1 MVIGFDARF
10 LTKIEQ
16 GTASYTSQL
25 LEAMKPFIENDKIV
39 LLNKNQLP
47 GLFKQGDVFDHGRL
61 VSNFTPINVLWGYHQ
76 AAKKYELDVI
86 HTNYLS
92 SVYKSR
98 AKKVITIHDILF
110 KTHKKYFP
118 CRLRAGINALS
129 RFSLPKADH
138 IITVSHYTRSEL
150 EKYYPFLK
158 GRIKVIYEAAAGN
171 YSFLNNR
178 QELQSNLLEKF
189 SLKRDYLLY
198 VGRFAPVKNLEVLL
212 EWYLDREI
220 NQKGLDLVLVGKID
234 PAFPNARLSGMINN
248 NPGVRVFQGLSNDE
262 LNLFYNG
269 ARLFYFAS
277 HGEGFGLPILEAMAA
292 GCPVITSNTTSCDE
306 IGGDA
311 AFKVNPGDKE
321 EIFAALDQLIDDEEK
336 LSSMQQKGLERV
348 KAFSWEQCAYETYK
362 LYKQVLDEG

>member
-25 LEAMKPFIENDKIV
+25 LEAIKPFVEDDRIV
-39 LLNKNQLP
+39 LLNKNELP
-47 GLFKQGDVFDHGRL
+47 GSVKTGGVFMHGRL
-61 VSNFTPINVLWGYHQ
+61 LSNFTPVNVLWGYHQ
-76 AAKKYELDVI
+76 VAKKYGLDII

-92 SVYKSR
+92 SVYKCR
-98 AKKVITIHDILF
+98 AKKIITIHDILF

-118 CRLRAGINALS
+118 GRLRAGVNVLS

-171 YSFLNNR
+171 YRYLKDR

-189 SLKRDYLLY
+189 GLKRDYLLY

-212 EWYLDREI
+212 EWYLDRNI
-220 NQKGLDLVLVGKID
+220 NQKGLDLVLVGKMD
-234 PAFPNARLSGMINN
+234 PAFPNERFAGMIGKNA
-248 NPGVRVFQGLSNDE
+248 GVRVLQGLSNEE
-262 LNLFYNG
+262 LNSLYNG

-311 AFKVNPGDKE
+311 AYKVNPGDRE
-321 EIFAALDQLIDDEEK
+321 EIFTALDKLIEEK
-336 LSSMQQKGLERV
+336 EVLLSMQQKGLERV
-348 KAFSWEQCAYETYK
+348 KTFSWEQCARETYK